1 VTAVASH
8 GAKQSGSPT
17 PPEGDGVRPSLR
29 ARWQGRRQI
38 ERSSARLGLWLLALA
53 MVIFFEAHVGSF
65 VTQGNLLQIG
75 QNLAPTIIAAIPAA
89 RLLITGNVDLSIA
102 GGYALLGV
110 WCGWL
115 LATTESAT
123 VAIVL
128 TLAGGALI
136 GLLNGLLVRT
146 LAISPIIVTLGL
158 GTVYTGVALITTN
171 GNALYDFPTTFSDL
185 GLYRLAGVPLT
196 LIVALAVFALGAVHL
211 SRTVSGLRSYAI
223 GGSPD
228 SARLV
233 GLRPERHVLGLY
245 VYMGLS
251 VGLLAVVIAATIGS
265 ASPTNGVG
273 FEIDVLT
280 AVILGGVAF
289 QGGAGRWS
297 GVLIGVVVLGV
308 LQAGFVFEGLNSYY
322 QLLAKGALLL
332 LALGADQV
340 VAARRRNAAVP
351 PVVEERS
358 AQRLLPDVEEDASS
372 ASGSGLTCSGLT
384 KHYGAVTAVDDVSF
398 VARRGQVTCLL
409 GDNGAGKSSVIKML
423 SGVVP
428 PDGGTV
434 TLDGE
439 QVHLASPADA
449 REAGIHTVY
458 QELALSP
465 NLGAALN
472 LVLGDEPR
480 VPALRWLDWLDREA
494 AERIARTRM
503 AGLGVRLTDYFR
515 PVGELS
521 GGQRQ
526 CVAIARVNDERAAVV
541 ILDEPTAALGVKQT
555 EQVLTL
561 ARALADRGAAVIMIT
576 HDVDSVMS
584 VADHVVVL
592 NLGSVLYDGAI
603 STVDTGR
610 LIHLMAG
617 YAGDAAPASH
627 RER

>member
-1 VTAVASH
+1 MTALATR
-8 GAKQSGSPT
+8 GARTPGAPT
-17 PPEGDGVRPSLR
+17 PQDPGGRPSVWH
-29 ARWQGRRQI
+29 RWRGRRQI
-38 ERSSARLGLWLLALA
+38 ERSSGRVGLWLLALA
-53 MVIFFEAHVGSF
+53 MVAFFELHVGSF

-115 LATTESAT
+115 LAATDSAS
-123 VAIVL
+123 VAILL
-128 TLAGGALI
+128 TLAGGAVL
-136 GLLNGLLVRT
+136 GLVNGLLVKT

-158 GTVYTGVALITTN
+158 GTVYTGIALIATN

-185 GLYRLAGVPLT
+185 GLYRLAGIPLT
-196 LIVALAVFALGAVHL
+196 LVVALAVFALGAIHL

-228 SARLV
+228 AARLV
-233 GLRPERHVLGLY
+233 GLRPERHVLWLY
-245 VYMGLS
+245 VSMGLS
-251 VGLLAVVIAATIGS
+251 VGLLAVVVAATIGS

-351 PVVEERS
+351 AAVEERP
-358 AQRLLPDVEEDASS
+358 AQRVLPGTGDDGPVTT
-372 ASGSGLTCSGLT
+372 GTGLTCSGLT

-423 SGVVP
+423 SGVVT

-434 TLDGE
+434 TLDDRP
-439 QVHLASPADA
+439 VDLASPADA
-449 REAGIHTVY
+449 RDAGIHTVY
-458 QELALSP
+458 QELALAP

-480 VPALRWLDWLDREA
+480 VPALRWLDWLDREE
-494 AERIARTRM
+494 AEKVARTRM

-561 ARALADRGAAVIMIT
+561 ARALADRGAAVIMVT

-592 NLGSVLYDGAI
+592 NLGSVLHDGAI

-617 YAGDAAPASH
+617 YAGDGTGPTSH
-627 RER
+627 REP

>member
-1 VTAVASH
+1 MTALATP
-8 GAKQSGSPT
+8 GTQQSDRQT
-17 PPEGDGVRPSLR
+17 PPEEDAVRPSLWT
-29 ARWQGRRQI
+29 RWRGRRQI

-53 MVIFFEAHVGSF
+53 MVAFFEVHVGSF

-75 QNLAPTIIAAIPAA
+75 QNLAPTIIAAVPAA

-115 LATTESAT
+115 LASTDSAT
-123 VAIVL
+123 LAIVL
-128 TLAGGALI
+128 TLAGGALL
-136 GLLNGLLVRT
+136 GLLNGVLVKV

-158 GTVYTGVALITTN
+158 GTVYTGIALITTN
-171 GNALYDFPTTFSDL
+171 GNALYDFPATFSDL

-196 LIVALAVFALGAVHL
+196 LVVALAVFALGAVHL

-251 VGLLAVVIAATIGS
+251 VGLLAVVVAATIGS

-332 LALGADQV
+332 LALGADQL
-340 VAARRRNAAVP
+340 VAARRRNATLP
-351 PVVEERS
+351 PAVEERG
-358 AQRLLPDVEEDASS
+358 AQRLLPSQDDAP
-372 ASGSGLTCSGLT
+372 ATSGSGLTCSGLT

-423 SGVVP
+423 SGVVA

-434 TLDGE
+434 TLDDE
-439 QVHLASPADA
+439 PVHLASPADA

-494 AERIARTRM
+494 AEKVARARM

-576 HDVDSVMS
+576 HDVDSVMA

-592 NLGSVLYDGAI
+592 NLGRVLHDGPI
-603 STVDTGR
+603 SDVDTGR

-617 YAGDAAPASH
+617 YAGDTAPAPH
-627 RER
+627 REP